1 MSTLSQRAIQQVV
14 NEAAPYELYKL
25 ALTVR
30 DSYKA
35 MVRDNGMKLDPAML
49 RTMNE
54 NVEFYRKQIS

>member
-1 MSTLSQRAIQQVV
+1 
-14 NEAAPYELYKL
+14 
-25 ALTVR
+25 
-30 DSYKA
+30 